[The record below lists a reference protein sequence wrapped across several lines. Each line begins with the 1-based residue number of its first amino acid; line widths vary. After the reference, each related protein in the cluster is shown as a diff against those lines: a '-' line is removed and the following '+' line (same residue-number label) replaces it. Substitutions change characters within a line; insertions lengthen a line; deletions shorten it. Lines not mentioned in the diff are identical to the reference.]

1 MYVLYRNLVNLI
13 SACYFSHLRFVDPTI
28 RTWCFTR
35 ISVPQDFRILGLQK
49 RAQKRFRPS
58 YGPKNSFYK
67 WKWNDLSPVTSW
79 LCIMK

>member
-1 MYVLYRNLVNLI
+1 MDVLYRNLVNLI

-49 RAQKRFRPS
+49 RAQKKIPPQLW
-58 YGPKNSFYK
+58 PKKQF
-67 WKWNDLSPVTSW
+67 L
-79 LCIMK
+79 